1 MHVCSPK
8 RRHFAGALLLL
19 FSAAAGVSG
28 AAEAVRWVAT
38 STTAIS
44 ITGDARFTPTR
55 ISFSGGRQLSIAYL
69 KDVSGRVS
77 FVGDSHAKDHA
88 TLYRVTSPFDILL
101 KNHNPLCGQKPTYV
115 SVMMVRE
122 ASGGVAY
129 LTVYSGAAQP
139 TGAANDKICAG
150 YTYSI
155 LP

>member
-1 MHVCSPK
+1 MQPRTLRL
-8 RRHFAGALLLL
+8 RRFVGALLVL
-19 FSAAAGVSG
+19 FSWAAGASY
-28 AAEAVRWVAT
+28 AAEPVRWVAT

-44 ITGDARFTPTR
+44 VTGDTRFTPVR
-55 ISFSGGRQLSIAYL
+55 LSFSGGRQLSIAFL
-69 KDVSGRVS
+69 KNVSGRVS

-88 TLYRVTSPFDILL
+88 TLYRVVSPADVLL

-122 ASGGVAY
+122 TSGGVAY
-129 LTVYSGAAQP
+129 LTVYSGAAEP
-139 TGAANDKICAG
+139 TGAASDNICAG